1 MGDDDLV
8 QSIIEIWRRT
18 QLQKQERRI
27 EKPTWYN
34 WVLLDICRRMYELL
48 ARDNY
53 QTLKAKLVESLSQII
68 YCKYTCI

>member
-34 WVLLDICRRMYELL
+34 WVLLDISRRMYELL

-53 QTLKAKLVESLSQII
+53 QNLKAKLVESLSQTI